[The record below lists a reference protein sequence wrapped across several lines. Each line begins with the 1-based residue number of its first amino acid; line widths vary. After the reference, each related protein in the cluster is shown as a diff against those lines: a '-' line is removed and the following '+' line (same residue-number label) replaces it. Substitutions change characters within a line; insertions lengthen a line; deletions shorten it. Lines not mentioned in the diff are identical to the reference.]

1 MSFPPLLSFGCLVT
15 INDLRFF
22 LTAPEVGLQR
32 VIVICPDHY
41 LFFLLG
47 VPNSCVIYF
56 RKSLLLALQ
65 LIKYQN
71 TIFRVAM
78 LICLYLNF
86 VLGLCIIT

>member
-1 MSFPPLLSFGCLVT
+1 MSLPPLLYFGCLVA

-22 LTAPEVGLQR
+22 LPVSWVGLQR
-32 VIVICPDHY
+32 VIVICPDHS
-41 LFFLLG
+41 FCLLG

-71 TIFRVAM
+71 TIFRIAM
-78 LICLYLNF
+78 FICIYLNF
-86 VLGLCIIT
+86 VLGLSIIT

>member
-1 MSFPPLLSFGCLVT
+1 MSLPPLLSFGCLVT

-22 LTAPEVGLQR
+22 LTAPGVGLQR
-32 VIVICPDHY
+32 VIVICSDHS
-41 LFFLLG
+41 LCLLG

-65 LIKYQN
+65 LIRYQN

-78 LICLYLNF
+78 LICLYLTF
-86 VLGLCIIT
+86 VLGLSIIT

>member
-1 MSFPPLLSFGCLVT
+1 MSLPPLLSFGCLVT

-22 LTAPEVGLQR
+22 LTAPGVGLQR
-32 VIVICPDHY
+32 VIVIYSDHS
-41 LFFLLG
+41 FCLLG

-71 TIFRVAM
+71 TIFRVAV
-78 LICLYLNF
+78 LICIYLNCE
-86 VLGLCIIT
+86 LGLSIIT

>member
-1 MSFPPLLSFGCLVT
+1 MSLSPLFSFGCLVT

-22 LTAPEVGLQR
+22 LRVSWVCLQR
-32 VIVICPDHY
+32 VIVIGPDHS
-41 LFFLLG
+41 FCLLG
-47 VPNSCVIYF
+47 VPNSWVIYF

-78 LICLYLNF
+78 LICIYLNF
-86 VLGLCIIT
+86 VLGLSIIT